1 MRVAIISD
9 IHGNYRALISVFQD
23 ITKQRV
29 DEIISLGDNVGYGP
43 EPEDVV
49 TFLQEQQVFS
59 IMGNHEFALID
70 QSYYKK
76 LNPSSKESL
85 DITMQLIS
93 SESRVW
99 LGSLDRSAIRYNTR
113 FIHGCPPDS
122 ITRYLFDPP
131 ESRLINIFNSYPE
144 PVCFAGH
151 THLLNCFS
159 CSEDATIESQEPHVG
174 VMPLVE
180 GRRYLFIP
188 GSVGQPRDNVNN
200 HAKYGIWD
208 ISAGTFEL
216 RAVPY
221 DVDTTMKLIEKQG
234 FPISNAT
241 RLKW

>member
-1 MRVAIISD
+1 MRIAIISD
-9 IHGNYRALISVFQD
+9 IHGNYRALISVFED

-49 TFLQEQQVFS
+49 TFLQEHQVFS
-59 IMGNHEFALID
+59 IMGNHEFALIN

-93 SESRVW
+93 SESRSW
-99 LGSLDRSAIRYNTR
+99 LGSLDRSAIRYNAR

-122 ITRYLFDPP
+122 ITSYLFDPP
-131 ESRLINIFNSYPE
+131 ESKLTNIFNSYPE
-144 PVCFAGH
+144 SFCFAGP

-159 CSEDATIESQEPHVG
+159 CSQEDLINSHEPPIG

-180 GRRYLFIP
+180 GIRYLFIP
-188 GSVGQPRDNVNN
+188 GSVGQPRDNVNH

-208 ISAGTFEL
+208 ISAATIEL
-216 RAVPY
+216 RAVRY

-234 FPISNAT
+234 FPISNAK